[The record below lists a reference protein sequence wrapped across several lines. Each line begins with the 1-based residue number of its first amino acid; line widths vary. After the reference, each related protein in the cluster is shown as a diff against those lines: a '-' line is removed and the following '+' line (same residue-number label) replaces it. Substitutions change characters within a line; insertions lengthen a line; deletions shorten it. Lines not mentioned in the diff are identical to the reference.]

1 MILNQENG
9 ILTMAYQQL
18 TDLPQEVKEMPQ
30 DAQQIFMTAYNS
42 IEDNSGD
49 QEQAHQVAWD
59 TVRRTY
65 AQDENGQWYR
75 MPDESGSHAPV
86 QQGGN

>member
-1 MILNQENG
+1 
-9 ILTMAYQQL
+9 MAYQQL
-18 TDLPQEVKEMPQ
+18 SDLPQEVQEMPQ

-49 QEQAHQVAWD
+49 QEQARQVAWD
-59 TVRRTY
+59 TVKRTY

-75 MPDESGSHAPV
+75 MPDESGYQDRSIQGSHPA
-86 QQGGN
+86 